1 MITCRRVFNWNKH
14 DPALTPE
21 DRLNRAHQHRFL
33 FDESQS
39 IDKPIQHLKYLRLPP
54 HISPKDTFSNPRF
67 IRKRKFRTTTITVPD
82 DKETID
88 GQIITY
94 NFVIPKDLI
103 PFVPNIPV
111 YASDQD
117 KRENIPIRPGSKTWL
132 QLLED
137 RKALHNKQEQE
148 RRKTLAAIRKRQ
160 NILIRQQE
168 QKNKRLIE
176 AKSLYTL
183 AAAQD
188 AKLLGTTIEYL
199 PIKELLTEEFT
210 QRSHKFHNMVSEWIK
225 FLQQDPL
232 ELFNEIYVDMKL
244 FDASKFFDIPLYKA
258 SLELTS
264 PFELRT
270 NKRNTD
276 NIFFSDSLESKH
288 IDKRPRYTSISD
300 MDCDIYPLI

>member
-1 MITCRRVFNWNKH
+1 M
-14 DPALTPE
+14 
-21 DRLNRAHQHRFL
+21 
-33 FDESQS
+33 
-39 IDKPIQHLKYLRLPP
+39 
-54 HISPKDTFSNPRF
+54 
-67 IRKRKFRTTTITVPD
+67 TTITVPD

-94 NFVIPKDLI
+94 NFVISKDLI
-103 PFVPNIPV
+103 PFVPNILV

-148 RRKTLAAIRKRQ
+148 RQKTLAAIRKRQ

-210 QRSHKFHNMVSEWIK
+210 QRSHKFHNKVSEWIK

-232 ELFNEIYVDMKL
+232 ELFNEIYVDMKV
-244 FDASKFFDIPLYKA
+244 
-258 SLELTS
+258 
-264 PFELRT
+264 
-270 NKRNTD
+270 
-276 NIFFSDSLESKH
+276 
-288 IDKRPRYTSISD
+288 
-300 MDCDIYPLI
+300 

>member
-1 MITCRRVFNWNKH
+1 M
-14 DPALTPE
+14 L
-21 DRLNRAHQHRFL
+21 
-33 FDESQS
+33 
-39 IDKPIQHLKYLRLPP
+39 LRN
-54 HISPKDTFSNPRF
+54 TFSNPRF

-94 NFVIPKDLI
+94 NFVISKDLI

-160 NILIRQQE
+160 DILIRQQE
-168 QKNKRLIE
+168 QVASHARKLNKIMEEHRKKISPNEPILNNNKRLIE

-210 QRSHKFHNMVSEWIK
+210 QRSHKFHNKVSEWIK

-232 ELFNEIYVDMKL
+232 ELFNEIYVDMKV
-244 FDASKFFDIPLYKA
+244 
-258 SLELTS
+258 
-264 PFELRT
+264 
-270 NKRNTD
+270 
-276 NIFFSDSLESKH
+276 
-288 IDKRPRYTSISD
+288 
-300 MDCDIYPLI
+300 